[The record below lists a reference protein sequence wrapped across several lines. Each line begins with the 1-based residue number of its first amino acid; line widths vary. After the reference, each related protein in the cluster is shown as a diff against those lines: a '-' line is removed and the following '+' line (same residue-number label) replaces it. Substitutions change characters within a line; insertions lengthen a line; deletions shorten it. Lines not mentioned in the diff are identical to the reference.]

1 MGKRTRHNNK
11 CSFILLRKKRLEFL
25 KVRSVVSKLET
36 TMLLLVNDLTL
47 MIVKVAVMK
56 PLAGWLA
63 GWQICQLA
71 PSLPPGHAAVIITII
86 SRMVSDLAKGGKTV
100 FKGYIYR

>member
-1 MGKRTRHNNK
+1 
-11 CSFILLRKKRLEFL
+11 
-25 KVRSVVSKLET
+25 
-36 TMLLLVNDLTL
+36 
-47 MIVKVAVMK
+47 MK